1 MTDFD
6 RSGYRH
12 RSDNLVRFYVP
23 SWGASNID
31 YDAPW
36 SIRPDGSDATGCP
49 AGRMRS
55 AAFLAG
61 WSQMRQI
68 APVDQWSVELCDAI
82 VEATLR
88 TVRDWV
94 EAP

>member
-1 MTDFD
+1 M
-6 RSGYRH
+6 SEE
-12 RSDNLVRFYVP
+12 SDNAVRVYEP
-23 SWGASNID
+23 QWGASNVD

-36 SIRPDGSDATGCP
+36 DIRSDDGHIGAEY
-49 AGRMRS
+49 MRS
-55 AAFLAG
+55 AARIAG
-61 WSQMRQI
+61 WHQMRQL
-68 APVDQWSVELCDAI
+68 APREQWSVEVCDAI